1 MQLVTKNWRLEGIC
15 EAVSHTFVHIRSR
28 EPWLTRAVLGT
39 SDKGDMKPGVLTD
52 LRSTVEKME
61 KRIRSG
67 LPTEDIKPDDDPM
80 DEMVPVCQTPEPR
93 KKKQVFVAQ
102 VCRLRMPEWPGE
114 AMNGNAT
121 IEREVRVLLDG
132 NGKLWIHTGDIE
144 WLIRSLW
151 IHQQLKGVDDVA
163 SE

>member
-1 MQLVTKNWRLEGIC
+1 
-15 EAVSHTFVHIRSR
+15 
-28 EPWLTRAVLGT
+28 
-39 SDKGDMKPGVLTD
+39 
-52 LRSTVEKME
+52 ME
-61 KRIRSG
+61 ERIRSG

-93 KKKQVFVAQ
+93 KKKQAFVTQ

-114 AMNGNAT
+114 AMKGNAT

-151 IHQQLKGVDDVA
+151 TMLPRNDEGPGAPQPMEPDLTPEKKRRPEEDEGHLFAKWGT
-163 SE
+163 EP